1 MYGNIVKNMIPDSP
15 FVKQSGRA
23 RLSMV
28 EPDIEKLLGL
38 VSLYTGEEIISE
50 IIKPPFDST
59 VLDKK
64 LMGLPISKEEA
75 LKISKCI
82 R

>member
-1 MYGNIVKNMIPDSP
+1 M
-15 FVKQSGRA
+15 
-23 RLSMV
+23 SMV

-75 LKISKCI
+75 LKFLNVSVEEYEKMMNIAKQGGI
-82 R
+82 K